1 MENNRISRRSGLF
14 AALVVLASLAVA
26 AGVFTVARRG
36 LLPGDSR
43 PAPQHYQDQLTSEI
57 RGPDANRNGIRDDVE
72 TWIAR
77 QFPEGAPE
85 RKAYLQLAADYQS
98 VLLTTSNA
106 KESVHNL
113 RTLAVSIGC
122 LRYVLGSD
130 AAVQIAQFKA
140 VVLDSD
146 IRVRAWL
153 KAYDRLKDVGIEAS
167 STPSASNCRFSM

>member
-1 MENNRISRRSGLF
+1 M
-14 AALVVLASLAVA
+14 VVLASLAVV

-36 LLPGDSR
+36 LFRGDSR
-43 PAPQHYQDQLTSEI
+43 PAPQDYQGQLTGEI
-57 RGPDANRNGIRDDVE
+57 RGLDVNQNGIRDDVE
-72 TWIAR
+72 TWIAQ
-77 QFPEGAPE
+77 QFPEGSPE

-98 VLLTTSNA
+98 VLLTTNNA
-106 KESVHNL
+106 ERSIHSL

-122 LRYVLGSD
+122 LRHVLRSD

-140 VVLDSD
+140 VVLDND

-153 KAYDRLKDVGIEAS
+153 KAYDRLKDFGIEAG